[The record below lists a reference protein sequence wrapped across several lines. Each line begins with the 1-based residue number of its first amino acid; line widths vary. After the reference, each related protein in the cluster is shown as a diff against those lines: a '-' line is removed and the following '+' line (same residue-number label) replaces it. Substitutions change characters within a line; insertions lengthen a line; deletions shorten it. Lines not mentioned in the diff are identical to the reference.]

1 MQAHIQ
7 RWNNTLTIAL
17 PESIAN
23 QVALTEGMDVDIQV
37 IEGKLVI
44 TPTVQQYRL
53 DDLLSQITSDNLH
66 GEIETGDAVGNEIG

>member
-7 RWNNTLTIAL
+7 RWNNTLTITL
-17 PESIAN
+17 PDSIAN

-37 IEGKLVI
+37 VEGKLVI
-44 TPTVQQYRL
+44 TPAVQQYRL
-53 DDLLSQITSDNLH
+53 DDLLSQITPDNLH